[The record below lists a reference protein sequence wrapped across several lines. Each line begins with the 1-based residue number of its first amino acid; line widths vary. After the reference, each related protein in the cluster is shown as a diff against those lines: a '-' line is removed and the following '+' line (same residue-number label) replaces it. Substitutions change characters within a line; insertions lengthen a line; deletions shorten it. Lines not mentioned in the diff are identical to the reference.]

1 MSGPQL
7 LTHPSPEALAE
18 DVAARLV
25 ARLAD
30 AQAQGRVPSVALTG
44 GTIAARIH
52 QALVAAS
59 RDRVDW
65 SRVDIWWGD
74 ERYVPQD
81 SPDRNDRQA
90 AESLLDHVAVDPA
103 RVHAMPAAPESGP
116 DAGTGDGAGGLREA
130 AAAYGAEVRQHGTGR
145 FDVVMLGVGPDGHV
159 ASLFPGFP
167 QLDVVD
173 DIAVPVTGSPKP
185 PPERISLTF
194 PALNRSSAV
203 WFVVSGEGKA
213 EAVARALATGDD
225 RPGVHEIPAVGVSGQ
240 DETLWFV
247 DEDAASRLPA
257 S

>member
-1 MSGPQL
+1 VSMSGPQI

-30 AQAQGRVPSVALTG
+30 AQGQGRVPSVALTG

-74 ERYVPQD
+74 ERYVPED
-81 SPDRNDRQA
+81 SPDRNARQA

-103 RVHAMPAAPESGP
+103 RVHAMPAAPGTGPGGGP
-116 DAGTGDGAGGLREA
+116 DGLREA
-130 AAAYGAEVRQHGTGR
+130 AAAYGAEIRAHGSGR

-167 QLDVVD
+167 QLDVTD

-213 EAVARALATGDD
+213 EALSRALATGDG
-225 RPGVHEIPAVGVSGQ
+225 RPDVHEIPAVGVSGQ
-240 DETLWFV
+240 EETLWFV

-257 S
+257 T

>member
-1 MSGPQL
+1 MSSPQV

-25 ARLAD
+25 ARLAEV
-30 AQAQGRVPSVALTG
+30 QEQGRVPSVALTG
-44 GTIAARIH
+44 GTMAARVH

-65 SRVDIWWGD
+65 SRVDLWWGD
-74 ERYVPQD
+74 ERYVPRD
-81 SPDRNDRQA
+81 SPDRNAGQA
-90 AESLLDHVAVDPA
+90 APLLDHVPVDPA
-103 RVHAMPAAPESGP
+103 RVHVMPAPPDSGPGSGP
-116 DAGTGDGAGGLREA
+116 DGLAGA
-130 AAAYGAEVRQHGTGR
+130 AAAYGEELRAHGTGR

-185 PPERISLTF
+185 PPDRISLTL

-203 WFVVSGEGKA
+203 WFVVSGTEKA
-213 EAVARALATGDD
+213 EAVARALATGDQ
-225 RPGVHEIPAVGVSGQ
+225 RPDVHEIPAVGVSGQ
-240 DETLWFV
+240 DETLWLV

-257 S
+257 V